1 MKGGLLLNDT
11 HESKTIEDA
20 IEFFK
25 TNSTFSILTNSSSA
39 CITFKATLNEEFWD
53 DSPFI
58 HIRSGIIE
66 QPVRTLLF
74 KYFPV
79 NLSRNAESD
88 LVSFYTCNP
97 RGGGKTFIE
106 LSQEAEIKREYAIQ
120 LLLYKTTYNTMS
132 SAYEPVCPYP
142 IHCSTDLDK
151 EDTIQEI
158 IQQLDKSNKEK
169 IEKDIFIITD
179 TLCGDLNEL
188 IEEESKD
195 ESHFTIYNKTTK
207 KEVTRDPKYPILGE
221 DIVGGEARARIKTLG
236 CIVMEFMDGFI
247 TLNEYLKTTTNEND
261 INKSK
266 SLAAYEVVRLKQ
278 IGFIHGDLFLDN
290 IMYNSEYNYITN
302 KVDKDKHDEDK
313 HDEDKHDEDKHDE
326 DKHDVDKHD
335 EDKHDEDKHD
345 EDKHD
350 EDKHDEDK
358 HDEDKHDK
366 DKHDKDNY
374 KGRALL
380 IDFGQSSI
388 DLKALAEE
396 EKTFYL
402 KYDKHID
409 VYERKEKY
417 LRFYPPYTFKEIYTR
432 RLDASLTFRK
442 TRILELKEILEKYK
456 TLSTKSEQ
464 TKFVNAE
471 KIQLKLDIITNSMKT
486 PEYEAFNDSFNAI
499 IIPILKSRN
508 SRIQKLKVLEMNI
521 KRKIFDMEILTK
533 REPEL
538 GKGIH
543 SHKTHKNH
551 KKQNAH
557 SLLANRRIR
566 TTLKVKRGQRR
577 QTKRKKRSKRKK

>member
-1 MKGGLLLNDT
+1 MTKMKGGLLLNET
-11 HESKTIEDA
+11 HESKTIEKA
-20 IEFFK
+20 IDFFK

-39 CITFKATLNEEFWD
+39 CITFKATLKD
-53 DSPFI
+53 GIDSPFI

-79 NLSRNAESD
+79 NPSRNAESE

-106 LSQEAEIKREYAIQ
+106 LSQEAEIKREYDIQ
-120 LLLYKTTYNTMS
+120 LLLYETTYNTMS

-151 EDTIQEI
+151 KDTIQEI
-158 IQQLDKSNKEK
+158 IEQLDEANKEK

-188 IEEESKD
+188 IEEESED
-195 ESHFTIYNKTTK
+195 ESHFTIYDKTTK
-207 KEVTRDPKYPILGE
+207 KEVTRDPEYPILGE
-221 DIVGGEARARIKTLG
+221 DIVGGEARTKIKTLG

-278 IGFIHGDLFLDN
+278 IGLIDQQKGFIHGDLFLDN
-290 IMYNSEYNYITN
+290 IMYNPEYNYISN
-302 KVDKDKHDEDK
+302 KV
-313 HDEDKHDEDKHDE
+313 
-326 DKHDVDKHD
+326 
-335 EDKHDEDKHD
+335 
-345 EDKHD
+345 
-350 EDKHDEDK
+350 
-358 HDEDKHDK
+358 
-366 DKHDKDNY
+366 DKDNY

-388 DLKALAEE
+388 DFKALEEE
-396 EKTFYL
+396 EKAFYL
-402 KYDKHID
+402 KYDEHTD
-409 VYERKEKY
+409 VYEGKEKY

-432 RLDASLTFRK
+432 RLDASLTFRE
-442 TRILELKEILEKYK
+442 TRILELKEILERYK
-456 TLSTKSEQ
+456 TLSTKKEQ

-471 KIQLKLDIITNSMKT
+471 KIQLKLDLITNSEKKL
-486 PEYEAFNDSFNAI
+486 ENEAFNDSLDVI

-508 SRIQKLKVLEMNI
+508 SRIQELKESQMNI
-521 KRKIFDMEILTK
+521 EGEIFDMDILRK
-533 REPEL
+533 RKPEL

-543 SHKTHKNH
+543 SHKTHK
-551 KKQNAH
+551 AF
-557 SLLANRRIR
+557 ANRRIR
-566 TTLKVKRGQRR
+566 TTLKVKRGKRSKKR
-577 QTKRKKRSKRKK
+577 KRKKRSKRKK